1 MTELGGSRVDSN
13 FLINLYRNRLYGP
26 LLLLVLAYLLLPKF
40 RRILHRAADRVNQTG
55 EKVLTGILFA
65 ISLLLSLCMIYQGKS
80 WGGDYS
86 QYFAQAR
93 ALATGT
99 LDSWYQKNS
108 FIIFNS
114 VPGAIG
120 SDVYP
125 WLWAIL
131 LLPFQLTIGLEAYTV
146 LKIYSSFYLAGAV
159 ALLFAIFRRR
169 LQPSKAF
176 FLTCFL
182 ALNANYLFDIN
193 ALDSDIPGFFF
204 VVLSIFFIDRYLEN
218 RKLHLAVF
226 SGVTMFLAVQC
237 RSMSMTLLLAL
248 VCFDLL
254 QTAALIVRRNVTR
267 SKIWKNLG
275 IVILPYLTYGVLT
288 GIVNAILPRAG
299 GTYGS
304 YFTLDRSTLAFNLQT
319 YFDVFSSYFGSDV
332 NASSHLLMHVIFLA
346 VLITA
351 IIGMVLTFVRQAK
364 QGERHLDPDL
374 FLIIFSCGTMV
385 MLLLYEFF
393 RTAFTFSV
401 FPFLLLFSEMGF
413 AALQR
418 CIRNLPVRDFFRNAV
433 AALYIASLIVI
444 FANSCAYIYAVRVR
458 HFALNDVTSEDAVDT
473 FAYIRDNLNEDDVVF
488 FFKPRVLYYYT
499 GVSSYYWFDADHLD
513 LADYVLIGP
522 AGAEEK
528 LMDKV
533 KNPDFYTKV
542 YQNDQFTLY
551 QKNTNS

>member
-1 MTELGGSRVDSN
+1 MHKVS
-13 FLINLYRNRLYGP
+13 
-26 LLLLVLAYLLLPKF
+26 
-40 RRILHRAADRVNQTG
+40 DRVNHTNS
-55 EKVLTGILFA
+55 KMLTVILFA
-65 ISLLLSLCMIYQGKS
+65 ITVLLSICMIYQGKS

-131 LLPFQLTIGLEAYTV
+131 LLPFQLTIGLEAYTA

-159 ALLFAIFRRR
+159 ALLFGIFRRR
-169 LQPSKAF
+169 LQSSKAF

-182 ALNANYLFDIN
+182 VLNANYLFDIN

-204 VVLSIFFIDRYLEN
+204 VVLSIFFIDRYLED
-218 RKLHLAVF
+218 RKLHLAVL

-237 RSMSMTLLLAL
+237 RSMSMTLLLTLA
-248 VCFDLL
+248 CFDLL
-254 QTAALIVRRNVTR
+254 QTVALIVRKSVTR

-275 IVILPYLTYGVLT
+275 VVILPYLTYGILT
-288 GIVNAILPRAG
+288 GIINAILPRAG

-332 NASSHLLMHVIFLA
+332 NASSHLLTHAIFLT
-346 VLITA
+346 VLIAA

-364 QGERHLDPDL
+364 RAEKHLDPDL
-374 FLIIFSCGTMV
+374 FLIIYSCGTMV

-401 FPFLLLFSEMGF
+401 FPFLLMSSEMGF

-418 CIRNLPVRDFFRNAV
+418 GIRNLSVRDFLRNAA
-433 AALYIASLIVI
+433 AALSIASLIVI

-473 FAYIRDNLNEDDVVF
+473 FAYIRDNLKEDDVVF

-522 AGAEEK
+522 AGASEDLMRK
-528 LMDKV
+528 LSDRGA
-533 KNPDFYTKV
+533 YTQI
-542 YQNDQFTLY
+542 YHNSQFTLY
-551 QKNTNS
+551 QKNIARMEDP

>member
-1 MTELGGSRVDSN
+1 M
-13 FLINLYRNRLYGP
+13 NRTSDKTLM
-26 LLLLVLAYLLLPKF
+26 L
-40 RRILHRAADRVNQTG
+40 
-55 EKVLTGILFA
+55 ILFA
-65 ISLLLSLCMIYQGKS
+65 ISLLLSFCMIYQGKS

-86 QYFAQAR
+86 QYFAQTR

-99 LDSWYQKNS
+99 VDSWYQKNS

-146 LKIYSSFYLAGAV
+146 LKIYSSLYLASAV
-159 ALLFAIFRRR
+159 ALLFGIFRRR

-182 ALNANYLFDIN
+182 AFNANYLFDVN

-204 VVLSIFFIDRYLEN
+204 AVLSVFVIDRYLEN
-218 RKLHLAVF
+218 RSLRPAVL
-226 SGVTMFLAVQC
+226 SGVTVFLAVQC

-248 VCFDLL
+248 ACFDLL
-254 QTAALIVRRNVTR
+254 QTVMLIVRKNITR
-267 SKIWKNLG
+267 SKIRKNLG

-288 GIVNAILPRAG
+288 GIVNVILPRAG

-304 YFTLDRSTLAFNLQT
+304 YFTLDRSTLVFNLQT

-332 NASSHLLMHVIFLA
+332 NASSHILTHVIFLA

-364 QGERHLDPDL
+364 RTEKHLDPDL
-374 FLIIFSCGTMV
+374 FLIIYSCGTMV

-401 FPFLLLFSEMGF
+401 FPFLLLFFELGY

-418 CIRNLPVRDFFRNAV
+418 EIRNLSVRDFFRNAV
-433 AALYIASLIVI
+433 AALSIASLIVI

-522 AGAEEK
+522 AGAGEE

-533 KNPDFYTKV
+533 KNPDAYTQV
-542 YQNDQFTLY
+542 YENRQFTLY
-551 QKNTNS
+551 QKNTDS